1 MKNSETGRSRGFG
14 FVTFADPNNVD
25 RVLQNGPHN
34 LDGRTIDPKPCNP
47 RSMQK
52 PKRGQGYPKVFLGG
66 LPSNITETDLRHF
79 FGRFGKVMEV
89 VIMYDQEKKKSRGF
103 GFLSFED
110 DASVDRVTS
119 EHYLNLN
126 GKQVEVKKAEPREGQ
141 QKNHNPEQQSQWG
154 GPHGQQM
161 NNFNTP
167 MGPNGQ
173 MNGPPMNMQMGPN
186 TMMQNWGT
194 APTNPQQNYGY
205 GNPNTAYQGAH
216 QWGPPPQGPPPHQ
229 WGNYNTQG
237 QGQNQGYGNYG
248 KSIKIYLY
256 TRILNY
262 SIFEILVTEM
272 NLLHSHLKYT
282 RYIFPDSV

>member
-25 RVLQNGPHN
+25 RVLQNGPHS

-47 RSMQK
+47 RTLQK

-66 LPSNITETDLRHF
+66 LPSNITETDLRAY
-79 FGRFGKVMEV
+79 FGRYGKVMEV

-110 DASVDRVTS
+110 EQSVERVCT

-141 QKNHNPEQQSQWG
+141 QKNQHGHENQSW
-154 GPHGQQM
+154 GPHGPQQVGG
-161 NNFNTP
+161 FNASH

-173 MNGPPMNMQMGPN
+173 MNGPPVNMQMGTN
-186 TMMQNWGT
+186 MMGGWG
-194 APTNPQQNYGY
+194 AGQQPNYGY
-205 GNPNTAYQGAH
+205 GGPNAPYSSTHPGA
-216 QWGPPPQGPPPHQ
+216 QWGPPHQGPPPHQ
-229 WGNYNTQG
+229 WSNYNTQA
-237 QGQNQGYGNYG
+237 QQQNQGYGNYG
-248 KSIKIYLY
+248 KSCGCVLEQLC
-256 TRILNY
+256 T
-262 SIFEILVTEM
+262 F
-272 NLLHSHLKYT
+272 
-282 RYIFPDSV
+282 D